1 MMPFDDIEDV
11 LFDGSEEDMRGLS
24 GDGRPIS
31 YAYRPSSG
39 SFELAVGNE
48 RAKMHGVADEP
59 NCVRIFGPEH
69 TF

>member
-24 GDGRPIS
+24 GDGRLIF
-31 YAYRPSSG
+31 YAYHPSSG